1 MEIYMIS
8 VTVTLKKEYATRFG
22 TEDLTQEKNLHRK
35 RNQFKIKS
43 VRGQKS
49 N

>member
-1 MEIYMIS
+1 MLQNLEQ
-8 VTVTLKKEYATRFG
+8 
-22 TEDLTQEKNLHRK
+22 DLTQEKNLHRK